1 MVFSLR
7 KWLSRFAFLILFVL
21 LTVLVF
27 GGYRFFMT
35 KLMLVDPYEAPH
47 GQALKVFQPNG
58 GEPEKASISDRLRWF
73 YLYGE

>member
-7 KWLSRFAFLILFVL
+7 KWLSRLAFLVLFVL

-35 KLMLVDPYEAPH
+35 KLMLVDPYEVPQ
-47 GQALKVFQPNG
+47 GQALKVFQPDG
-58 GEPEKASISDRLRWF
+58 SKPEKVSLSDRLRWF